1 MIHLI
6 QSDLHRLYKKETGYN
21 HKYCPEDAYEDVN
34 YEYSQHYINWL
45 EEKYLSKL
53 NQEKEDQE
61 IIKEFNSKMEQIKVE
76 EVQEWE

>member
-1 MIHLI
+1 MIHL
-6 QSDLHRLYKKETGYN
+6 SKLDLYRLYKKETGYTPE
-21 HKYCPEDAYEDVN
+21 YCDEEG
-34 YEYSQHYINWL
+34 EYGFSEHYINWL